1 MSNVL
6 LYNSLSK
13 DQANMAISTI
23 AEYQYEVP
31 AVVSGKKIFKLR
43 IKERKNE

>member
-6 LYNSLSK
+6 LYNSISK
-13 DQANMAISTI
+13 DQANVQISTV
-23 AEYQYEVP
+23 AEYQYEIP
-31 AVVSGKKIFKLR
+31 AVVSGKKIFKLT